1 MQFET
6 KWDLAGIRHK
16 RGYVLQFVQWNKERS
31 HLRIGGVQRQVSS
44 EAFWTSIIKMRSLD
58 AGFFS
63 GGWCFYEFKV
73 KIEIKA
79 GLPVSTVVR
88 LANNCSC
95 FHSTIGKERCP
106 YDSLDWLVCDS
117 TCNDEHARIHT
128 CSVWKH
134 VLPFCL
140 CVQTC

>member
-63 GGWCFYEFKV
+63 GG
-73 KIEIKA
+73 
-79 GLPVSTVVR
+79 
-88 LANNCSC
+88 
-95 FHSTIGKERCP
+95 
-106 YDSLDWLVCDS
+106 
-117 TCNDEHARIHT
+117 
-128 CSVWKH
+128 
-134 VLPFCL
+134 
-140 CVQTC
+140 